1 MRGWPHTGNNCHN
14 SRHLVRRTS
23 PSLLWTKVNLSVH
36 GFLGSLILLQQVSIF
51 DYACVQDLLLW
62 LAWWKTYAPS
72 EHGQI
77 LQNTVM
83 SMKDKKQVASTMIRH
98 MPTGMGGRT
107 SRDAAIGGVEWFR
120 WEEMISPNLT
130 YPTEFLWPF
139 NQTTGV
145 CNFGKLNYYLGKRA
159 ADEGRPSRYGEI
171 DFCKTPNKICDSED
185 YKELKW
191 IAGMRMARIKR
202 KQHLTTAPYTS
213 WPFWRIILLGRIIAV
228 LWRWGLGLHN
238 WVAQICGQRLVGI
251 SFHRCRVWDCQSGL
265 S

>member
-1 MRGWPHTGNNCHN
+1 
-14 SRHLVRRTS
+14 
-23 PSLLWTKVNLSVH
+23 
-36 GFLGSLILLQQVSIF
+36 
-51 DYACVQDLLLW
+51 
-62 LAWWKTYAPS
+62 
-72 EHGQI
+72 
-77 LQNTVM
+77 
-83 SMKDKKQVASTMIRH
+83 MKDKKQVASTMIRH

-202 KQHLTTAPYTS
+202 KQHCDNRTLHILTVLKDYSIGSNHCSLMTLGAGITQLSCTNLWTTA
-213 WPFWRIILLGRIIAV
+213 
-228 LWRWGLGLHN
+228 
-238 WVAQICGQRLVGI
+238 
-251 SFHRCRVWDCQSGL
+251 CRDQL